1 MILYPECEEKLV
13 RIGKQFNIGF
23 DSSLF
28 FVNFGFLKKKDM
40 KDLLPP
46 IPREEILKELSE
58 DKFVRK
64 TNNGGN
70 ELYIFSGDD
79 CPKLM
84 QEVGRLREE
93 AFRHAGGGIGE
104 EMDVDHFDFG
114 EGCYQQLIVWDPDAN
129 QILGGYRFKICDENT
144 LDQQGNV
151 LLSTA
156 ELFNFTEDFKK
167 VYLPHL
173 IELGRSF
180 VQPLYQST
188 GKIRKGIFA
197 LDNLWDGLGAII
209 VKNPEK
215 KYFFGKVT
223 MYKSYNT
230 DARNHLLYFLERY
243 FADTEE
249 LLTPVYPMETHMNRE
264 VLGHIFSGEDYKEDY
279 NILRKSVR
287 NLGEIIPPLINSYM
301 ELSPSM
307 KVFGTAINPHF
318 GGVEET
324 AIMVTINDIY
334 KEKVERHISTFDPK
348 YWLRRLRNSQISHI
362 RLFPKRR
369 K

>member
-1 MILYPECEEKLV
+1 MKKIIPPVDREKL
-13 RIGKQFNIGF
+13 F
-23 DSSLF
+23 
-28 FVNFGFLKKKDM
+28 
-40 KDLLPP
+40 
-46 IPREEILKELSE
+46 KEMTP

-70 ELYIFSGDD
+70 ELYIFTAND
-79 CPKLM
+79 CPNMML
-84 QEVGRLREE
+84 EVGRLREE
-93 AFRHAGGGIGE
+93 AFRHAGGGTGE
-104 EMDVDHFDFG
+104 ETDIDHFDSG
-114 EGCYQQLIVWDPDAN
+114 EDCYQQLIVWDPDAS
-129 QILGGYRFKICDENT
+129 QILGGYRYKICHEKTVDE
-144 LDQQGNV
+144 QGEV
-151 LLSTA
+151 HLSTA
-156 ELFNFTEDFKK
+156 ELFRFSPHFNKEF
-167 VYLPHL
+167 LPHL

-188 GKIRKGIFA
+188 GKIRKGIYA

-223 MYKSYNT
+223 MYNSYNM
-230 DARNHLLYFLERY
+230 DARNHLLFFLERY
-243 FADTEE
+243 FADTED
-249 LLTPVYPMETHMNRE
+249 LITPIFPMETHMNRE
-264 VLGHIFSGEDYKEDY
+264 VLGHIFSGKDYEEDYK
-279 NILRKSVR
+279 ILRKSIR

-301 ELSPSM
+301 DLSPTM
-307 KVFGTAINPHF
+307 KVFGTALNPFF

-369 K
+369 R